1 MYDNLRSTKCAN
13 LSVPCPNQH
22 NFEVNPSE
30 ILHSLLV
37 KSPKFVGTQC
47 SLPALP
53 LKNGIADSGAGRWAR
68 SWASRGWKFRTLR
81 DNFPNIFPSD
91 WTFVPLCPNVV
102 LDYLLRIS
110 CIHFL
115 QYTIYNVYTHI
126 QNIHTHEQE
135 FEYRPSNR
143 HLVLT
148 VFDFLR
154 GADGLCGG
162 LSSHS

>member
-1 MYDNLRSTKCAN
+1 MRESFRSMSQPTQFWGQSEWNPPFLVGEVAQICWHPMFTPRSTTEKR
-13 LSVPCPNQH
+13 H
-22 NFEVNPSE
+22 RRFRRR
-30 ILHSLLV
+30 
-37 KSPKFVGTQC
+37 
-47 SLPALP
+47 
-53 LKNGIADSGAGRWAR
+53 RWAR